1 MKYNR
6 IAIVGVGLIGGSFA
20 LSARRAHLANRITG
34 WDRED
39 VLAKGVSSG
48 ILDGVED
55 SFSSGRVS
63 EADLVYLA
71 APVGQIISFLRDHS
85 SQLKPGSI
93 VTDAGSTKRE
103 ICRAALDHIPRD
115 VHFVGGHPMA
125 GSHNSG
131 IEFATEDLF
140 DDAAYAIVPIDGGD
154 SAAPASSGSDAAEQV
169 ARIVRALGSRPVF
182 LTADEHDAAV
192 AVLSHTPQLLAT
204 ALAAAASQGRTSAIE
219 LAGPGFYETIR
230 LAASRWRV
238 WEDICRT
245 NRDEIASALGL
256 LERVIDEMRHEL
268 INGDLA
274 SLGRKFDEANE
285 FTERLQTRK
294 ESVKG

>member
-20 LSARRAHLANRITG
+20 LSARRGRLANHITG

-55 SFSSGRVS
+55 SFPSGRVS

-85 SQLKPGSI
+85 RQLKPGSI

-103 ICRAALDHIPRD
+103 VCRAARDHIPGD

-140 DDAAYAIVPIDGGD
+140 EGAAYAIVPIDGGD
-154 SAAPASSGSDAAEQV
+154 SAAPASSGSNAAAEQV
-169 ARIVRALGSRPVF
+169 AQIVRALGGRPLF

-192 AVLSHTPQLLAT
+192 ALLSHTPQ
-204 ALAAAASQGRTSAIE
+204 
-219 LAGPGFYETIR
+219 
-230 LAASRWRV
+230 
-238 WEDICRT
+238 
-245 NRDEIASALGL
+245 
-256 LERVIDEMRHEL
+256 
-268 INGDLA
+268 
-274 SLGRKFDEANE
+274 
-285 FTERLQTRK
+285 
-294 ESVKG
+294 